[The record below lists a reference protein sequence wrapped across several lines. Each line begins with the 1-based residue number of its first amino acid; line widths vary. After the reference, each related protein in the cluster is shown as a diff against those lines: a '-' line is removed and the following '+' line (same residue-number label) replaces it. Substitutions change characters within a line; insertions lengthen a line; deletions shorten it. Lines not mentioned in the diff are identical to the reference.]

1 VTARRGQPGQAL
13 RPERLPT
20 NSSTHQHAVHRW
32 FSFIAGFSPEFVALC
47 CEGMEPGVLVDP
59 FAGCGTALVVA
70 RERGWRSI
78 GFEPHPFF
86 SRIARAKVSPP
97 PSAARL
103 AVLERALL
111 EGVSAPRDGEVLE
124 PGARRFLEKLFDAV
138 TLARLLGARESLRE
152 QGLAGDDLA
161 FLSLS
166 RVVDMCS
173 RAQTDGI
180 YKAPTSRK
188 RAAEP
193 EAAIREVLA
202 CVRADVE
209 RLPSGAGEAVVVE
222 ASSESMARV
231 GTGSA
236 DVIVTSPPYLNNFDF
251 AEMTRMHLYFWGMC
265 ASWREITERVRSRLV
280 VNTTTALAG
289 HRERQEAYRD
299 AIVPSLRPELD
310 AVVRALTGERTR
322 RAGKKEYDLLVYPYF
337 AQLSRVLGECWRC
350 LGPGGKLNLVVADA
364 ALYGV
369 HVSTPQYLARLAVEH
384 GFQRVRCELLRAR
397 GHRWILAKRDGS
409 PQGLGEYHLSGER

>member
-1 VTARRGQPGQAL
+1 
-13 RPERLPT
+13 LPT
-20 NSSTHQHAVHRW
+20 NTTTHQHAVHRW

-47 CEGMEPGVLVDP
+47 CEGAEPGVLVDP

-97 PSAARL
+97 PDAPRL
-103 AVLERALL
+103 AALERALL
-111 EGVSAPRDGEVLE
+111 EGLGAPRDGAVLE

-152 QGLAGDDLA
+152 QGLAEDDLG
-161 FLSLS
+161 FLLLS
-166 RVVDMCS
+166 RVVDRCS

-193 EAAIREVLA
+193 EAALREVLA
-202 CVRADVE
+202 WVRADVE
-209 RLPSGAGEAVVVE
+209 RLAPGAATAAVVE
-222 ASSESMARV
+222 GSSESMEGVR
-231 GTGSA
+231 TGSA

-251 AEMTRMHLYFWGMC
+251 AEMTRMHLYFWGLC
-265 ASWREITERVRSRLV
+265 ASWREITQKVRSRLL

-289 HRERQEAYRD
+289 HRERQAEYRD
-299 AIVPSLRPELD
+299 AIAPCLRPELD
-310 AVVRALTGERTR
+310 TVVRALTGERTR

-337 AQLSRVLGECWRC
+337 AQMSRVLGECLRC
-350 LGPGGKLNLVVADA
+350 LTRGGKLNLVVADA

-369 HVSTPQYLARLAVEH
+369 HVSTPQYLARLAAEH
-384 GFQRVRCELLRAR
+384 GFQRVRCELMRAR